1 MADKERWK
9 LWLIGVACVAA
20 LGAILFYLSHVLWVN
35 PVASEVIRKMIKS
48 SSKKYII
55 DYEDLQLN
63 TLENEVNVNNITI
76 IYDSTQFAD
85 DDSTRLFF
93 DLKMD
98 RLNLA
103 VTSIA
108 EVAYSNT
115 LTVKHAILEAPK
127 IRLYRDSKKKK
138 EKNFEG
144 WLRAYQFI
152 SEYLQSLQVNSFSIR
167 NASFYTYE
175 LEGNDT
181 VPKFQ
186 LDSIS
191 ASFTYLTLDSAVI
204 VNKNIVENIDDFSIE
219 IKHYKRVFPDSM
231 YRIEVESAKI
241 DKKSATLWLREVK
254 LLPMY
259 ERYDF
264 AQKVGYR
271 KGRVTM
277 VIPAVT
283 FNGID
288 FHRLVDERAFAS
300 EHLMLD
306 SLSLEIFLDKHM
318 EEYKRYRMMIP
329 EMLQAL
335 PFAFRVDTLRVRK
348 GELKYEER
356 PEDADTTGEVIFSD
370 MYATLYNTTNI
381 VDEEEESVMEA
392 DIQALFMH
400 EGKLDV
406 NFRFPLYRDDLFHSV
421 QGTLT
426 AMSLTKLNNILE
438 PAVSTSVK
446 SGQLN
451 QLEFTMELDQQ
462 KATGMIHFAYDDL
475 KIQLLGDEEDPKLKE
490 KISSFFANLLVIKS
504 NNPSGNQPLREG
516 PIAFERIQEKAVF
529 GYWVRALLSGVQVSV
544 GLDNLP
550 EDLVSTNKQKKK
562 DRLSE

>member
-1 MADKERWK
+1 M
-9 LWLIGVACVAA
+9 LTGIACVAA
-20 LGAILFYLSHVLWVN
+20 LGTILFYLSHVLWVN
-35 PVASEVIRKMIKS
+35 PVASEVIKNLIKS

-63 TLENEVNVNNITI
+63 TLENEVNVNNIRI
-76 IYDSTQFAD
+76 SYDSTQFAA

-93 DLKMD
+93 DLEMD

-103 VTSIA
+103 VNSIA
-108 EVAYSNT
+108 EVAYSNS

-127 IRLYRDSKKKK
+127 IRLYRDPEKKK

-175 LEGNDT
+175 LVGNDT
-181 VPKFQ
+181 VPGFQ
-186 LDSIS
+186 LDSIN
-191 ASFTYLTLDSAVI
+191 ASFRYLALDSAAI
-204 VNKNIVENIDDFSIE
+204 FNKDIVENIDDFSVE
-219 IKHYKRVFPDSM
+219 IKNYKRVFPDSL
-231 YRIEVESAKI
+231 YRIEVESAKV
-241 DKKSATLWLREVK
+241 DKQSATLLLSGVK

-259 ERYDF
+259 EKYDF

-271 KGRVTM
+271 KGRVTLD
-277 VIPAVT
+277 VPAVT
-283 FNGID
+283 FSGID
-288 FHRLVDERAFAS
+288 FHRLVGDRAFAS
-300 EHLMLD
+300 EKLTLD
-306 SLSLEIFLDKHM
+306 SLSLDIFSDKHM
-318 EEYKRYRMMIP
+318 EEYKRYRLMIP

-335 PFAFRVDTLRVRK
+335 PFDFRIDTIRVTQGK
-348 GELKYEER
+348 LKYEER
-356 PEDADTTGEVIFSD
+356 PEQAEADDTGGVIFSD

-381 VDEEEESVMEA
+381 VSEEEESVMQA
-392 DIQALFMH
+392 DIQTTFMH
-400 EGKLDV
+400 EAKFNV
-406 NFRFPLYRDDLFHSV
+406 NFRFPLYREDLYHTI

-426 AMSLTKLNNILE
+426 AMPLTKLNDILE
-438 PAVSTSVK
+438 PAVNTSVK

-462 KATGMIHFAYDDL
+462 KATGMMRFAYDDL
-475 KIQLLGDEEDPKLKE
+475 KIELLGDQEDPKMKE
-490 KISSFFANLLVIKS
+490 KIGSFLANLVVIKS
-504 NNPSGNQPLREG
+504 DNPSGNQSLREG

-529 GYWVRALLSGVQVSV
+529 GYWVRALLTGVQVSV
-544 GLDNLP
+544 GIDKVPKRLASRKNR
-550 EDLVSTNKQKKK
+550 KKK